1 MKDFPTIL
9 LIAILR
15 TTIQHVCDSPDV
27 GLAHPAIVEFQRV
40 IAAEIDRLQ
49 ESRALGSQLEELWGS
64 PSWCPNPVPGP
75 PRYAPHCPPR
85 QPQAPIAA
93 EGSRLLQRI
102 VSRPQI
108 VRCDI

>member
-9 LIAILR
+9 LIAILAPGSPGDDQSPLRSPAETPQSRGAPGPRPANR
-15 TTIQHVCDSPDV
+15 TR
-27 GLAHPAIVEFQRV
+27 VELSS
-40 IAAEIDRLQ
+40 A
-49 ESRALGSQLEELWGS
+49 GSQLEELWGS